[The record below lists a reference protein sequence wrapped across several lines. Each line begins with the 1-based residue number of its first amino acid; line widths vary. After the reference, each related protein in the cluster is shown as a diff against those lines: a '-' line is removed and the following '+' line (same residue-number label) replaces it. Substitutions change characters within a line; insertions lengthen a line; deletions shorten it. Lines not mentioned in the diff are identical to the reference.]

1 MRLTIVFPVVASTLA
16 AAESF
21 NVTALSARNSLSTLE
36 CWALE
41 PSFKVSTE
49 SGTAGSKTLNLGPIG
64 GSGNSTYGVIPAKF
78 NGGRHNAPTPQY
90 VYCHHFFPS
99 LFTTHSMLR

>member
-1 MRLTIVFPVVASTLA
+1 MRLSIILPVIASTLA

-49 SGTAGSKTLNLGPIG
+49 SGTAGSKSLNLGPIG
-64 GSGNSTYGVIPAKF
+64 GTANSTYGVIPAKF
-78 NGGRHNAPTPQY
+78 NGGRHNAPTAQY
-90 VYCHHFFPS
+90 VVYCYHFFS
-99 LFTTHSMLR
+99 SFLLVRSQC